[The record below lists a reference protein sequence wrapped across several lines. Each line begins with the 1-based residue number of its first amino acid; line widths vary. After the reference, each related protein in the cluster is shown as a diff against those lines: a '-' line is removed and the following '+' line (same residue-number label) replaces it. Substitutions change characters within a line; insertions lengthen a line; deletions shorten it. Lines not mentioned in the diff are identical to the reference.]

1 MSEDIH
7 FKQTDLYDPKN
18 DAQPSIHVYGAGSIG
33 SHTVLSLAKTGFRDI
48 TVYDFDDV
56 ERGNIPA
63 QMYDHGD
70 AGDSKLHA
78 LDERVY
84 RHVDDRDAL
93 SVVGGDITDYDLS
106 DLDATSGSIHVLAV
120 DNIDAREHVV
130 KTLKSMPVHLLDGR
144 IGGWK
149 YELYYS
155 DECNSNADNAL
166 INDYGEDNFADIE
179 CGRKCLYGVNAH
191 IASLITSYI
200 VRIAQRDR
208 DAPDTYMRKGHFLSD
223 TEITREEA

>member
-1 MSEDIH
+1 MTEDIH
-7 FKQTDLYDPKN
+7 FKQTDLYDPDN

-33 SHTVLSLAKTGFRDI
+33 SHTILSLAKTGFRDI
-48 TVYDFDDV
+48 TVYDFDHV
-56 ERGNIPA
+56 ERGNTPA
-63 QMYDHGD
+63 QMYALDDVDEDKLDAIKERVELHTSYVPD
-70 AGDSKLHA
+70 TLAGD
-78 LDERVY
+78 V
-84 RHVDDRDAL
+84 
-93 SVVGGDITDYDLS
+93 TDYDMTG
-106 DLDATSGSIHVLAV
+106 LDATSGSIHVLAL
-120 DNIDAREHVV
+120 DNIEARKHLVR
-130 KTLKSMPVHLLDGR
+130 KLKDMPVHVLDGR

-155 DECNSNADNAL
+155 GECDSNADNAL
-166 INDYGEDNFADIE
+166 INDYSEDNFADIE